1 MMNIELDNDYEKM
14 AAIKVLGV
22 GGGGGNAVNR
32 MIQSGMSSVEFISVN
47 TDNQSLRFSN
57 ASYKLHIGDKLT
69 RGQGAGGD
77 PVKGEKAAE
86 ESEDEIT
93 SVLRGADMVYI
104 TAGIEP
110 TPSGRKQCVVR
121 FFGQAMP
128 DNATYKLESTIVEKL
143 EIPEDIIKKD
153 KDAKYVTYEDQKHK
167 VSSGSEGYVVK
178 TYLQYCKNGVVQSQT
193 LISTDTYRA
202 RAAVYYVGVAPR

>member
-1 MMNIELDNDYEKM
+1 MLF
-14 AAIKVLGV
+14 
-22 GGGGGNAVNR
+22 R
-32 MIQSGMSSVEFISVN
+32 S
-47 TDNQSLRFSN
+47 
-57 ASYKLHIGDKLT
+57 
-69 RGQGAGGD
+69 
-77 PVKGEKAAE
+77 
-86 ESEDEIT
+86 
-93 SVLRGADMVYI
+93 YI

-202 RAAVYYVGVAPR
+202 RAAVYYVGVTPR

>member
-202 RAAVYYVGVAPR
+202 RAAVYYVGVTPR